1 MQIVRKK
8 NKKPQAA
15 EQRYEALPRIAF
27 TLAEVS
33 EAVKVSRRFL
43 EGEINAG
50 RLNALKF
57 GTRCT
62 RVRQEDINRW
72 MEANA
77 TAK

>member
-1 MQIVRKK
+1 MSFVRKK
-8 NKKPQAA
+8 KNSPKAA
-15 EQRYEALPRIAF
+15 DKRHEALPRMAF

-62 RVRQEDINRW
+62 RVRHDDLTQW
-72 MEANA
+72 MAAHA
-77 TAK
+77 TK

>member
-1 MQIVRKK
+1 MQIVRKN

-62 RVRQEDINRW
+62 RVRREDLTQW
-72 MEANA
+72 MTAHA
-77 TAK
+77 TK